1 MALLLLL
8 YTFPGIARPKHV
20 APPNLSRDH
29 PTSER
34 TPVYEWCKRTEL
46 CHGECYKCHFCM
58 YVMRQRGYN
67 MTGDECYKLPT
78 TRKRR
83 TRRTTPATTTTVEPF
98 YTRMVTSAA
107 ATTSPT
113 VAISVLL
120 VGAISTLICIFW
132 NGNHCHWY
140 MPAPCNEIQKHF

>member
-20 APPNLSRDH
+20 APSDLSRDQ
-29 PTSER
+29 R
-34 TPVYEWCKRTEL
+34 EWCKRTEL

-67 MTGDECYKLPT
+67 MTGYECYKLPT

-120 VGAISTLICIFW
+120 VGAISTLICIF
-132 NGNHCHWY
+132 
-140 MPAPCNEIQKHF
+140 